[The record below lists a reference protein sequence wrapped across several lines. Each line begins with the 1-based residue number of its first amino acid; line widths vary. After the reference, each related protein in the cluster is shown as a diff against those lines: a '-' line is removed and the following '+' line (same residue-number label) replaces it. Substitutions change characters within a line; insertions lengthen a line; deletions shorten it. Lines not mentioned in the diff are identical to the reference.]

1 MSNKT
6 IIIAEVGVNHN
17 GNINIAKKLIL
28 AAKKINA
35 NYVKFQCYKT
45 EKIVHNEAK
54 LAEYQLKSNAKY
66 KNQFQM
72 LKQLEL
78 KQKDIKIL
86 NRYAKKNE
94 ISFMCSV
101 FDLDSANF
109 INKLNNDYIKIPSG
123 EITNIQLLKLVGSFK
138 KKIIISSGASN
149 LKEILQAKETLNKAG
164 LDDNKITLLHCISS
178 YPTKK
183 EDLNLN
189 SIEYL
194 KKKTKLNIGLSDH
207 TKSTSVAS
215 LAVCK
220 GATMIE
226 KHITLNNKMIGPDHR
241 SSLNIKK
248 FQKMII
254 NIREVE
260 LILGNKNKFIS
271 NSEKKNKPLIRKS
284 IFASK
289 DIKKN
294 ETINLKNIKILRP
307 LIGIPAENIFKI
319 LNKRVKK
326 KIFKN
331 TPIYKNLIV

>member
-17 GNINIAKKLIL
+17 GNINVAKKLIL

-45 EKIVHNEAK
+45 EKIVHTEAK
-54 LAEYQLKSNAKY
+54 LAEYQLISNTKY

-78 KQKDIKIL
+78 KQKDIRIL
-86 NRYAKKNE
+86 NRYAKKNK
-94 ISFMCSV
+94 IAFMCSV
-101 FDLDSANF
+101 FDLESANF

-123 EITNIQLLKLVGSFK
+123 EITNVQLLKLVGSFK

-149 LKEILQAKETLNKAG
+149 LKEILQAKKTLNKAG
-164 LDDNKITLLHCISS
+164 LDDKKITLLHCISS

-194 KKKTKLNIGLSDH
+194 KEKTKLNIGLSDH

-226 KHITLNNKMIGPDHR
+226 KHITLNNEMIGPDHR
-241 SSLNIKK
+241 SSLNVKK

-260 LILGNKNKFIS
+260 LILGNKNKLVS

-319 LNKRVKK
+319 LNKRTKK
-326 KIFKN
+326 EILKN
-331 TPIYKNLIV
+331 TPIYKSLIK